1 MRERAMRLIVYFDL
15 PVKTANDRR
24 AYNKFRKHLIM
35 QGFIMIQESVYSKI
49 AVNSS
54 AADVIKKDLREHRP
68 SSGNIQIL
76 SVSERQYQDIEFLVG
91 EARKEI
97 VDTMDRFL
105 IL

>member
-1 MRERAMRLIVYFDL
+1 MRLIVYFDL

-24 AYNKFRKHLIM
+24 IYNKFRKHLIM

-54 AADVIKKDLREHRP
+54 AADAIKNDLREHRP
-68 SSGNIQIL
+68 SSGNVQIL
-76 SVSERQYQDIEFLVG
+76 SVSERQYQDIEYLTG
-91 EARKEI
+91 ESKKEI
-97 VDTMDRFL
+97 VDTMDRFV